1 MYFENCLVSR
11 QALQVAVIM
20 LSAYKLLNNIK
31 AKFRDDE
38 QLDELTRRNV
48 ELENKLK
55 DVENDIKAT
64 KQATIAQDL
73 TFRVIQERLGN
84 YLTRRL

>member
-1 MYFENCLVSR
+1 VYFENCLVSR